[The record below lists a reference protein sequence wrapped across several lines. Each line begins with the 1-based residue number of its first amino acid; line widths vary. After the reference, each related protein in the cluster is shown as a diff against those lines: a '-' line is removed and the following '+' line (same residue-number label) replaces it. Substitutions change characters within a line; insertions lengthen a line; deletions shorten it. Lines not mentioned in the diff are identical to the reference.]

1 MCLTIVM
8 AKDSIIVLEAGTI
21 IGRSPERLRVARA
34 TQERKIA
41 RRYNI
46 WLQAEHFLVV
56 EGYDPRIHAVYFCPQ
71 LYKFDSEKKLV
82 PLQGDEIG
90 RLIANALAGGIVDR
104 RPWYDPAEKLPDQ
117 PIISSP
123 LQTEYDSLVLEM
135 PARNFSTPGLKD
147 GRANRPS
154 KVDRG
159 ASPVDNA

>member
-1 MCLTIVM
+1 MIREFTP
-8 AKDSIIVLEAGTI
+8 SIFALNSTNSI
-21 IGRSPERLRVARA
+21 
-34 TQERKIA
+34 
-41 RRYNI
+41 
-46 WLQAEHFLVV
+46 
-56 EGYDPRIHAVYFCPQ
+56 PR
-71 LYKFDSEKKLV
+71 KKLV

-90 RLIANALAGGIVDR
+90 RLIANALEGGIVDR